1 MRLRGLRH
9 EGRHEEFV
17 APPGSPAWAG
27 DLLGALR
34 GAAPGASTVA
44 LAVRCGSERAAL
56 ATGET
61 ALVGGTPAD
70 ADTRFEIG
78 SLTKTFTGLLL
89 AEMVARGE
97 VAYTDPLSRF
107 LPRTALPQ
115 LRGSPITLLHLA
127 THTSGLPRL
136 PPGFL
141 RSSAPT
147 WFSNPYA
154 GFSPEALL
162 DALARTR
169 PRAAPGMRVHYSN
182 YGVGL
187 LGELLVRAAHGPGGA
202 FATLVAERVLDPLG
216 LTRTSCAADQPQAT
230 GYWHGRARPS
240 WHMATLTGAG
250 AGRSSA
256 RDLLT
261 VLDGLCD
268 PGAVAP
274 DVPGTLR
281 AALRDVT
288 VPRIAL
294 PATGT
299 RIALVWNI
307 RPRPGH
313 DLYHHSGGT
322 RGFTCF
328 AGFSPRTRV
337 AFAALANTSPSLSGG
352 FIQRAYLELRALAQ
366 HGGRRR
372 ESQPS

>member
-1 MRLRGLRH
+1 MT
-9 EGRHEEFV
+9 
-17 APPGSPAWAG
+17 AQGSPTWAAG
-27 DLLGALR
+27 TLAALR
-34 GAAPGASTVA
+34 EAAPGASTVA
-44 LAVRCGSERAAL
+44 LAVRRGPEHVLL

-61 ALVGGTPAD
+61 ALRGGTPAD

-78 SLTKTFTGLLL
+78 SLTKTFTALLL

-107 LPRTALPQ
+107 LPRSALPH

-141 RSSAPT
+141 RSGVPT

-169 PRAAPGMRVHYSN
+169 PRAAPGMRVRYSN

-202 FATLVAERVLDPLG
+202 FAPLLAERVLDPLG
-216 LTRTSCAADQPQAT
+216 LTRTNCAADQSQAT

-240 WHMATLTGAG
+240 WQMATMAGAG
-250 AGRSSA
+250 AVRSSA

-261 VLDGLCD
+261 VLDCLCA
-268 PGAVAP
+268 PGAVPP

-281 AALRDVT
+281 AALTDVT

-294 PATGT
+294 PGAGT

-328 AGFSPRTRV
+328 AGFSPQTRT

-352 FIQRAYLELRALAQ
+352 FIQRAYLELWTLAQ
-366 HGGRRR
+366 RG
-372 ESQPS
+372 SLPL

>member
-1 MRLRGLRH
+1 MA
-9 EGRHEEFV
+9 
-17 APPGSPAWAG
+17 APDSPAWAV
-27 DLLGALR
+27 DLLRALR
-34 GAAPGASTVA
+34 DAAPGASTVA
-44 LAVRCGSERAAL
+44 LAVRHGPEHALL

-61 ALVGGTPAD
+61 AWRDGTPAD

-97 VAYTDPLSRF
+97 VAYNDPISRF
-107 LPRTALPQ
+107 LPRFATPG

-136 PPGFL
+136 PPGLL
-141 RSSAPT
+141 RKSVPT

-154 GFSPEALL
+154 CFSSDALL

-169 PRAAPGMRVHYSN
+169 PRAAPGVRVHYSN

-240 WHMATLTGAG
+240 WHMAGMAGAA
-250 AGRSSA
+250 AGRSCA

-261 VLDGLCD
+261 VLDGLCA
-268 PGAVAP
+268 PGAIPPEVP
-274 DVPGTLR
+274 DTLR
-281 AALRDVT
+281 TALTDVT

-352 FIQRAYLELRALAQ
+352 FIQRAYLELRGLAQ

>member
-1 MRLRGLRH
+1 MRFRGRRR
-9 EGRHEEFV
+9 EGRPEEFV
-17 APPGSPAWAG
+17 AAPGSPAWAAG
-27 DLLGALR
+27 LLRSLR

-44 LAVRCGSERAAL
+44 LAVRHGPERALL

-61 ALVGGTPAD
+61 AWRGGTPAD

-97 VAYTDPLSRF
+97 VAYDDPISRF
-107 LPRTALPQ
+107 LPRTARPQ

-136 PPGFL
+136 PPGLL
-141 RSSAPT
+141 RSGAPA

-154 GFSPEALL
+154 GFSPDALL
-162 DALARTR
+162 GALARTR
-169 PRAAPGMRVHYSN
+169 PRAAPGTRVRYSN

-187 LGELLVRAAHGPGGA
+187 LGELLVRAAHGPGGDIA
-202 FATLVAERVLDPLG
+202 PLLAERVLDPLG
-216 LTRTSCAADQPQAT
+216 LARTSCAADQPQAT
-230 GYWHGRARPS
+230 GYWHGRARPR
-240 WHMATLTGAG
+240 WQMATMAGAG

-261 VLDGLCD
+261 VLDALCA
-268 PGAVAP
+268 PGAVPPA
-274 DVPGTLR
+274 VPGTLR
-281 AALRDVT
+281 AALLDVT

-294 PATGT
+294 PTAGT

-307 RPRPGH
+307 RPRPSH

-328 AGFSPRTRV
+328 AGFSPQTRV

-352 FIQRAYLELRALAQ
+352 FIQRAYLELWALAQ
-366 HGGRRR
+366 HGIVHR
-372 ESQPS
+372 ES